1 MGMVYSLFMS
11 IKIRFEKGPL
21 IVQTALKDEA
31 LAPLLALVQEHGV
44 DDAESAATQAGAA
57 VKFSQGD
64 PETVPQT
71 SIDPERH
78 AKGWLSKH
86 SAAEVLN
93 KLAWTTYPEKILALG
108 AYHESK
114 AGEDFDSWRSAD
126 IIARFTEAK
135 DSPPTNFPRD
145 IATAL
150 KKGIVA
156 PKTPRTYIVSRTG
169 WIYVSTAI
177 SKLPPGQN

>member
-1 MGMVYSLFMS
+1 MS

-21 IVQTALKDEA
+21 IVQTTLKDVA
-31 LAPLLALVQEHGV
+31 LAQLLALIQEHGMEET
-44 DDAESAATQAGAA
+44 ESAPTAEG
-57 VKFSQGD
+57 VLVNFSGGV

-78 AKGWLSKH
+78 AKEWLSKH

-93 KLAWTTYPEKILALG
+93 KLGWGTYPEKILALG

-114 AGEDFDSWRSAD
+114 AGEDFESWRSAD
-126 IIARFTEAK
+126 IISRFAEAK
-135 DSPPTNFPRD
+135 DSPPSNFPRD
-145 IATAL
+145 IAAAL
-150 KKGIVA
+150 KSGIVA
-156 PKTPRTYIVSRTG
+156 PKTQRMYIVSRTG

-177 SKLPPGQN
+177 TKLPAGA